1 PMGQHAN
8 TYLLLF
14 SHPYL
19 VESLLRDFV
28 PGDWVR
34 QLDFS
39 TLEKVGASYATD
51 DVRSRHDDLVWR
63 VRGRPAGQWLYIYLL
78 LEFQRRDEHFMAVR
92 IMAYLA
98 LLYQDL
104 IRQLDLGSGDTLP
117 WVSPIVL
124 YNGHVRWKAPTN
136 LGDLLPEGP
145 AGLEAFRPRVE
156 YLLLDEGA
164 LLERALRTAAN
175 PVANLFR
182 LEHAGPDE
190 ALAATRALRAS
201 LQGPRHRDLRRA
213 FVVWYTGVLH
223 RRLGSVELP
232 ELHHLEEVET
242 MLEERAPMWTEIW
255 EERGLERGL
264 KRGREQG
271 REQGQREGE
280 SKMLLRQLERR
291 FGAPGTEVQR
301 RVRSADADRLLEW
314 GDRILTAERME
325 DVFGDA

>member
-1 PMGQHAN
+1 MGQHAN

-14 SHPYL
+14 SYPYL

-34 QLDFS
+34 HLDFES
-39 TLEKVGASYATD
+39 LEKVGASYATD
-51 DVRSRHDDLVWR
+51 DLRSRHDDLVWR
-63 VRGRPAGQWLYIYLL
+63 VRGRPAGRWIYIYLL
-78 LEFQRRDEHFMAVR
+78 LEFQRRDEPFMAVR
-92 IMAYLA
+92 IMAYVA
-98 LLYQDL
+98 LLLQDL
-104 IRQLDLGSGDTLP
+104 IRQLGLGSGDPLP

-124 YNGHVRWKAPTN
+124 YNGHARWKSPTN
-136 LGDLLPEGP
+136 LGALYPEDA
-145 AGLEAFRPRVE
+145 AGLEVFRPQVE

-164 LLERALRTAAN
+164 LLQRALQTPAN

-213 FVVWYTGVLH
+213 FVVWCLGVLR
-223 RRLGSVELP
+223 RRLGGVELP
-232 ELHHLEEVET
+232 ELRHLEEVET

-255 EERGLERGL
+255 EERGL

-271 REQGQREGE
+271 REQGRREGE
-280 SKMLLRQLERR
+280 STVLLRQLERR
-291 FGAPGTEVQR
+291 FGAPSTAVR
-301 RVRSADADRLLEW
+301 RRIQSADADRLLEW
-314 GDRILTAERME
+314 ADRILTAKRME
-325 DVFGDA
+325 DVFREG